1 MVFMMII
8 NLLSGVNPS
17 VVRADESSTKNYKN
31 YSEVEGQNENEGIV
45 INKEVLSE
53 DTDGT
58 FEIKLSVKGAEKVTK
73 KNKKTDI
80 VLVVDTSG
88 SMREPKVGDNYTNIR
103 INNAKEAATSF
114 VKAMIKES
122 GKGDIKIGLVSFA
135 SGAEKKSNLTN
146 DKDSLNRVIQ
156 TLTADGGTYTQ
167 AGLNLANEILRGG
180 DAEEKIIVLISDGK
194 PTFADGT
201 HPNFGKRGEN
211 GYTRIDK
218 YLVKTGYEIWH
229 GETSGINGKWIGKGY
244 DYSGEYGNY
253 IVKLVTGKFG
263 DGTESHH
270 GQGAK
275 SWPYNLMGDYFRNAT
290 ISAADKI
297 KNDKVKIYSVGIGLK
312 EETADDEE
320 TKKDKELGRDV
331 LEGIANNGNYLD
343 AGAQAE
349 GLNKILESLAVEIH
363 HNKVIN
369 GTIVD
374 PMSNYV
380 EYVDSSAKI
389 TDSKNA
395 KLEVPSNNNNNT
407 LKISNINLGKDEKLE
422 VVYKVKLKDN
432 WKDGEF
438 HPANGETT
446 LTPNS
451 NAEPMNFKV
460 PEVRAD
466 EEKVTLTVNKTW
478 IGEAPVASVTFNI
491 KADNGT
497 PNDTVVVRADNN
509 GNWTGKRDNLP
520 KYKDGKVIQYTV
532 EEVPG
537 NNYELKGEIIPKTD
551 SSNGNF
557 TFTATNQNT
566 EKVNITVTKKWV
578 NTPDEYKNDINVII
592 YSKEEGEN
600 KFKKEGTKTLSKSDE
615 NKKITLFNNLLKY
628 NEDGK
633 LIVYKVEEEGTD
645 KEGKL
650 KIGDNSFKVDVKP
663 TEGNNYDWTITNT
676 CDPIEKNIKFTLVK
690 KWDKKPDEK
699 VKATFNLIAKV
710 NNKEI
715 GRQKIYLPVK
725 LQGADQSVNTQISE
739 KGKTWTTVIEP
750 YKYDSDNNLIE
761 YTIEE
766 EKLNAYASA
775 PAGEV
780 EVVDGKTITFY
791 NTRIMRTLTLEKK
804 WVGNP
809 DNQAEFTL
817 SGNGNEKITLSKN
830 NWKEVKDLPVYSL
843 DGNPIQYTITEK
855 KIEGYNADL
864 YTKSFNLVDDS
875 KAPTN
880 ASVTFINTKMLDPK
894 KPFTV
899 HKTWIGKPAES
910 VSFGLFADENSTP
923 EETIKLTAGNAQ
935 AVADKKDVWTRT
947 FTKEL
952 PEYKLVNGEVK
963 KITYVVKELDEN
975 NPVKDN
981 KVILEGRTYKVES
994 NNGAGANT
1002 FNFTNTDITT
1012 GEITYTKVWKG
1023 EKSDGASFGLFISKA
1038 GELER
1043 VTKDNEKI
1051 PAASADENGK
1061 ITFKDV
1067 DLANHS
1073 KDDYV
1078 VRELNKEGEPVEEK
1092 AAIELTKQAPAAG
1105 DSVVKKYEVTYDDAE
1120 KKITNTELIDITVT
1134 KTWGDNVPQS
1144 ERKSVEVG
1152 IYAGNERKST
1162 VELKAGK
1169 WKDTVANLPYLPDGY
1184 TVKEV
1189 EINGIEVNNDLKK
1202 LYKVEGE
1209 MEKIKE
1215 TSTINITNS
1224 FDLSENKE
1232 GKINVLKHWTVD
1244 PKIIK
1249 VKLYKKTA
1257 ATTTESSK
1265 WVEAGT
1271 EELNGDTKV
1280 LKTAFEK
1287 VGDSEKYQ
1295 ILETAVGKDELT
1307 EDDIQNILSS
1317 KTESPIEYKIG
1328 EYEVTVHNLGND
1340 TFFIKNT
1347 QDSTMKEL
1355 VVEKK
1360 WSDNTLDKYKEAV
1373 QVQLYKVENNNL
1385 VPVGESRYL
1394 NSSNWKTK
1402 FKGLRIKD
1410 AEGKNIDYR
1419 VAEVVVGNTI
1429 KTNLTLEDLQRGY
1442 KIGSSTVTIDGNDTN
1457 TVVITNDVNLRDIS
1471 VMKAWEG
1478 TATAGAVEIT
1488 LYKKVGDKL
1497 ESVATKQL
1505 NSEGKWMT
1513 DFERQPKV
1521 DEKGVEIKYQIFETA
1536 IDGVKIN
1543 IDPTKATGYKTD
1555 EQENISYSTGTIND
1569 GSYSV
1574 VITGNSK
1581 DNNFVVKNSFT
1592 RNPVLP
1598 VIPVVTPDPIPT
1610 PTPNPTTPVVDVPDD
1625 STPQGPSSPGNNS
1638 GEDGNT
1644 NGDEDDGDNGFEE
1657 IDEDDIPQDGNIDNT
1672 DDADDADDNN
1682 EEETTDIADNKA
1694 PKGTPKLP
1702 KTGGETG
1709 DFLSIIGLGLIG
1721 LGLVIRRR
1729 R

>member
-1 MVFMMII
+1 MRNERKRKRSFLARFMVFMMII

-58 FEIKLSVKGAEKVTK
+58 FEIKLSVKGAEKITK

-537 NNYELKGEIIPKTD
+537 NNYELKGDINSKAD
-551 SSNGNF
+551 KDGNI

-578 NTPDEYKNDINVII
+578 KTPDEYKDDINVVI
-592 YSKEEGEN
+592 YSRAEGETE
-600 KFKKEGTKTLSKSDE
+600 FKEGESKTLSKSDE
-615 NKKITLFNNLLKY
+615 DKKKTLFTNLPKY
-628 NEDGK
+628 NEAGK
-633 LIVYKVEEEGTD
+633 LIEYKVEEEGTD

-650 KIGDNSFKVDVKP
+650 KIGDNSFKVDVIP

-690 KWDKKPDEK
+690 KWDKKPDEN

-715 GRQKIYLPVK
+715 GRTKIVLPVES
-725 LQGADQSVNTQISE
+725 QGEDRSKNTEITDN
-739 KGKTWTTVIEP
+739 GKTWTTVIEP

-766 EKLNAYASA
+766 EKLNAYASD

-780 EVVDGKTITFY
+780 KVVDGKTITFY

-809 DNQAEFTL
+809 GNQAEFTL
-817 SGNGNEKITLSKN
+817 SGNDEETITLNKGNEWSAKIG
-830 NWKEVKDLPVYSL
+830 LPVYDL
-843 DGNPIQYTITEK
+843 INGKKIEYTITEK
-855 KIEGYNADL
+855 DIKGYEAVEKTQKFTFPEDGSKIGNK
-864 YTKSFNLVDDS
+864 TITF
-875 KAPTN
+875 TN
-880 ASVTFINTKMLDPK
+880 RELHKDK
-894 KPFTV
+894 FTV
-899 HKTWIGKPAES
+899 NKIWKGEPAGS
-910 VSFGLFADENSTP
+910 VKFGLYDGNSKVDELELNT
-923 EETIKLTAGNAQ
+923 EDAQ
-935 AVADKKDVWTRT
+935 ATSQNFWSGKFKNDHPVRN
-947 FTKEL
+947 L
-952 PEYKLVNGEVK
+952 NGEVIK
-963 KITYVVKELDEN
+963 YEVKELEN
-975 NPVKDN
+975 NQPVEKEVRLGN
-981 KVILEGRTYKVES
+981 RTYKVEIRPAE
-994 NNGAGANT
+994 NNV
-1002 FNFTNTDITT
+1002 FNFTNTDIT
-1012 GEITYTKVWKG
+1012 KG
-1023 EKSDGASFGLFISKA
+1023 DVQIIKTWVGTVGQAKFGLFKN
-1038 GELER
+1038 G
-1043 VTKDNEKI
+1043 NEII
-1051 PAASADENGK
+1051 PNIK
-1061 ITFKDV
+1061 P
-1067 DLANHS
+1067 N
-1073 KDDYV
+1073 
-1078 VRELNKEGEPVEEK
+1078 
-1092 AAIELTKQAPAAG
+1092 LTKT
-1105 DSVVKKYEVTYDDAE
+1105 SVDGQYTVKFENVSLTDEEGKAVKYEIKELGVNDNILKTDDIVSLDGRKYKVSYDAGGN
-1120 KKITNTELIDITVT
+1120 ITNTELIDITVT
-1134 KTWGDNVPQS
+1134 KKWGVDVPQS
-1144 ERKSVEVG
+1144 EQQSVTVGVFKNAGTDIVKEIELKGDNWTGKFVDLPYVDGGYQVKETKINGVEV
-1152 IYAGNERKST
+1152 NE
-1162 VELKAGK
+1162 
-1169 WKDTVANLPYLPDGY
+1169 
-1184 TVKEV
+1184 
-1189 EINGIEVNNDLKK
+1189 DLKK
-1202 LYKVEGE
+1202 LYTIDIDNGTGIKATGEVKV
-1209 MEKIKE
+1209 
-1215 TSTINITNS
+1215 TNN
-1224 FDLSENKE
+1224 FKLPDAKE
-1232 GKINVLKHWTVD
+1232 GKIKVFKQWTVE
-1244 PKIIK
+1244 PKPITIS
-1249 VKLYKKTA
+1249 LFTNEKTP
-1257 ATTTESSK
+1257 TGNEWRRQDLLVTPNDKER
-1265 WVEAGT
+1265 VLEAEFDKPAEGT
-1271 EELNGDTKV
+1271 E
-1280 LKTAFEK
+1280 FE
-1287 VGDSEKYQ
+1287 
-1295 ILETAVGKDELT
+1295 ILETAIGDVALSEDAIKSILNDENNYPT
-1307 EDDIQNILSS
+1307 Q
-1317 KTESPIEYKIG
+1317 YKIDD
-1328 EYEVTVHNLGND
+1328 YDVRVHEIND
-1340 TFFIKNT
+1340 NVFFIKNT
-1347 QDSTMKEL
+1347 NDKLLTEITVIKH
-1355 VVEKK
+1355 
-1360 WSDNTLDKYKEAV
+1360 WSDRTPAKYIKPV
-1373 QVQLYKVENNNL
+1373 KVQLYVEESDDSLMAVGKPVELSDAGDWTYTFNGL
-1385 VPVGESRYL
+1385 DKKSGEDELKYHIAEVGEGKESVSL
-1394 NSSNWKTK
+1394 AE
-1402 FKGLRIKD
+1402 IK
-1410 AEGKNIDYR
+1410 EGYKL
-1419 VAEVVVGNTI
+1419 GNYNVKI
-1429 KTNLTLEDLQRGY
+1429 REDLGY
-1442 KIGSSTVTIDGNDTN
+1442 VSIA
-1457 TVVITNDVNLRDIS
+1457 NDVNLIDI
-1471 VMKAWEG
+1471 
-1478 TATAGAVEIT
+1478 TARKVWNGQAAANTVEFS
-1488 LYKKVGDKL
+1488 LYKKTGDKL
-1497 ESVATKQL
+1497 VFVESKSLNAASNWDAVFEVAGEENNQKI
-1505 NSEGKWMT
+1505 E
-1513 DFERQPKV
+1513 
-1521 DEKGVEIKYQIFETA
+1521 YQVFETA
-1536 IDGVKIN
+1536 IDGVNIN
-1543 IDPTKATGYKTD
+1543 IDPTVTTSYTTDLTGD
-1555 EQENISYSTGTIND
+1555 ISYTTGTINN
-1569 GSYSV
+1569 GTYAV
-1574 VITGNSK
+1574 VITK
-1581 DNNFVVKNSFT
+1581 DEASGVITVRNTYKP
-1592 RNPVLP
+1592 NPVVP
-1598 VIPVVTPDPIPT
+1598 VIPGGDTPVVPVNPPVDPTPN
-1610 PTPNPTTPVVDVPDD
+1610 PTPNPTTPTIIVPDD

-1644 NGDEDDGDNGFEE
+1644 NGDEDDDDDGFEE
-1657 IDEDDIPQDGNIDNT
+1657 IDEDEVPQDGNIDNT